1 MLGNET
7 AGCTGAYPGGRSV
20 FDGDSWADL
29 QEVVDGLDYPC
40 YKLKEEP
47 D

>member
-1 MLGNET
+1 MLGTET

-20 FDGDSWADL
+20 FNGDSWADL
-29 QEVVDGLDYPC
+29 QEVIDGLDYPC